1 MRLSKREMVL
11 LIVLG
16 IVLIGVLG
24 INFLIVP
31 MQKSLQLDASLLMQ
45 KQDELVNVEA
55 DTKTSSVLTANI
67 DEAYARAQELQKP
80 FENSLR
86 QEEIDLWL
94 NNMLAYNNL
103 EVQNMDISNVGVS
116 TADFSTASTDDKQA
130 LPIQDAA
137 DIVNGVSEPSA
148 QPSAQP
154 SEEGKADTSVAAEAI
169 AVEAGATPSPS
180 ATQSVPS
187 LYQINAV
194 VNCIG
199 SFDDIIALANGLY
212 ESGRA
217 LRITT
222 LTTQE
227 AGEDGRMPAVIT
239 IEFYGIPAVDAITA
253 GTGETSE

>member
-11 LIVLG
+11 LIILG

-31 MQKSLQLDASLLMQ
+31 MQKSLQADASLLMQ
-45 KQDELVNVEA
+45 KQDELVNVES
-55 DTKTSSVLTANI
+55 DTKTSSALMADI

-80 FENSLR
+80 YENSLR

-103 EVQNMDISNVGVS
+103 EVQNMDISDVGVS
-116 TADFSTASTDDKQA
+116 TADFSATPTDEQQA

-137 DIVNGVSEPSA
+137 DIVNGTMQSSA

-154 SEEGKADTSVAAEAI
+154 SDEAS
-169 AVEAGATPSPS
+169 ATASAEAGASPSPS
-180 ATQSVPS
+180 AAATESAPA
-187 LYQINAV
+187 LYQLSAVINCV
-194 VNCIG
+194 G
-199 SFDDIIALANGLY
+199 SFDDLIALCNGLY

-239 IEFYGIPAVDAITA
+239 IEFYGIPAVDAIGA
-253 GTGETSE
+253 GTGEASA